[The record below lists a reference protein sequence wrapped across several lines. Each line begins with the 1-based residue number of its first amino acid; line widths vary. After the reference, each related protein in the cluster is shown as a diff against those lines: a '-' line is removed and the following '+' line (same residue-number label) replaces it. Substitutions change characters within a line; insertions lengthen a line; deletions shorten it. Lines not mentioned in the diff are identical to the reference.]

1 MANQDLVLSVLPRL
15 APPVPLSRDEL
26 AAVGALVKRPVVE
39 EDWDRKQPVKDD
51 RIFDPKPPTGDS
63 HGQGQPQSQQ
73 HGAEPGA
80 AANSDASPTTAEPGH
95 IDTFV

>member
-15 APPVPLSRDEL
+15 APPVPLSRDDL

-51 RIFDPKPPTGDS
+51 RIFDPKPPTGGG
-63 HGQGQPQSQQ
+63 HGQGQPQQQ
-73 HGAEPGA
+73 GADQQA
-80 AANSDASPTTAEPGH
+80 AANADNTPPTPAEPGH
-95 IDTFV
+95 IDTFA